1 MIPDHF
7 NDMEPINI
15 RQSHPTVPLSWVAA
29 LLQPV
34 GDKCPAL
41 VVQPHDALLLLLAQP
56 QLEDL
61 PAVRVDRV
69 LHAYDGMN
77 FHVRALTTE

>member
-1 MIPDHF
+1 MYVLT
-7 NDMEPINI
+7 
-15 RQSHPTVPLSWVAA
+15 TVALSWVAA

-34 GDKCPAL
+34 GDKRPAL

-69 LHAYDGMN
+69 LRTYEAMN
-77 FHVRALTTE
+77 FHVRDLDRIPQIYLLSLY